1 MRTHCGISV
10 LSRYPL
16 ISNTNFCFLKHI
28 YPLSSMLFHLK
39 RLFRFIDIHHRSTLS
54 SNSCTYTPCSV
65 CAHIN
70 MYDEIFIHIHPKI
83 DIYPFRSRLSSKHR
97 LCAQLCIYVLDL
109 ARTHIPTSNY
119 LFSHQALFALHTHYS

>member
-1 MRTHCGISV
+1 MGSV
-10 LSRYPL
+10 YSHAIPSFQILTCVFLNTYTL
-16 ISNTNFCFLKHI
+16 IPVCYST
-28 YPLSSMLFHLK
+28 SSAYFASLT
-39 RLFRFIDIHHRSTLS
+39 FIIGLPSTLS

-65 CAHIN
+65 CARIN